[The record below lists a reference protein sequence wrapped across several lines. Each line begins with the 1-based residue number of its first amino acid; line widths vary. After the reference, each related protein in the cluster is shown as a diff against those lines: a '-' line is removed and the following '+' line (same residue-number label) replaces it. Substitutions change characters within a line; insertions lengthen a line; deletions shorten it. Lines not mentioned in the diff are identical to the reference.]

1 MSATRRRSWMA
12 AALVIV
18 LAAFCL
24 PALALAGSQVPF
36 KGSDTG
42 DFSLGGSC
50 GTNAFVVDIDG
61 EGTATHVGR
70 YTYEAHE
77 CFNVVTL
84 LYSGTFTLTAAN
96 GDRIYGA
103 YSGEVTLTSD
113 PAVALYE
120 QAAALQGGTGRFAG
134 ATGELAID
142 GVARFTSGTGG
153 DYTQNL
159 SGAVSSVG
167 SLNG

>member
-1 MSATRRRSWMA
+1 MNATRKGPWTA
-12 AALVIV
+12 AVIVIV
-18 LAAFCL
+18 LAVFCV
-24 PALALAGSQVPF
+24 PALALASAHVPF
-36 KGSDTG
+36 KGSDAG
-42 DFSLGGSC
+42 PFSLGAPC
-50 GTNAFVVDIDG
+50 GTNSFVVEIDG
-61 EGTATHVGR
+61 GGTATHIGR
-70 YTYEAHE
+70 YIYEAHE

-103 YSGEVTLTSD
+103 YAGKVTPTSD

-142 GVARFTSGTGG
+142 GVARFTSAAGG
-153 DYTQNL
+153 DYTQTL
-159 SGAVSSVG
+159 SGTISSVG